1 MGEIQQQ
8 KEAALM
14 MVPTA
19 TMMAQVVQFLSGPL
33 EFHYYRPRRQAARL
47 IHPHSGRIT
56 SWKVMLHA

>member
-1 MGEIQQQ
+1 
-8 KEAALM
+8 M